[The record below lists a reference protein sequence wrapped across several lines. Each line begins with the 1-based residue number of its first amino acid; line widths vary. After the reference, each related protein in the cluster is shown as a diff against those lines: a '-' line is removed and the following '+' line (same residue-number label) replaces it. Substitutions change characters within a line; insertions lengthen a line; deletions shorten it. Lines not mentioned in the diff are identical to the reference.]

1 MDHTVTRWLYR
12 LENSRA
18 FSSIR
23 KGFVMI
29 IPILMTGALALL
41 AGSIPLPGYQAFLE
55 TLCGGAVLGLL
66 NGLVNATFGFMSL
79 YLAVSISY
87 QYAGRFVEKDQ
98 SLRIMAC
105 FVAVGS
111 LLVCLGEYGQAPALS
126 DFGTTGVFA
135 AMVCAVGGTKL
146 FFVLLFA
153 LFHPEEEE
161 EQKTEG
167 TLYNAMRAILPILA
181 CLTLF
186 WLVNLGI
193 RELFGVANFN
203 QLVSKALNGLF
214 ARVHNELAAG
224 MLFIFLLNLLWW
236 FGMHG
241 GNLLEQVALTVFLP
255 ATAGGLLSKTFFDN
269 FAVMGGCGGT
279 LCLLIALLIAA
290 RSRERRRLA
299 RSALPFAL
307 FNINEIMV
315 FGYPLV
321 LNPLM
326 LVPFLAVPMVSLLT
340 SYLFTLWGIMPA
352 VAGSVAWTTPVL
364 VSGYIATGS
373 FWGVAVQLLNIALGT
388 MIYLPFVRLSE
399 RLEKQHDAYL
409 VEELTARF
417 KQETAQGRPYGFFQ
431 RRDPLSVLA
440 RDMAS
445 RLRHDIQAGTVPVAY
460 QPQVTADGRCIG
472 AEALLRWQYQGRT
485 LFPPLVVA
493 LSQADGSYEA
503 LTKCILQTVCR
514 DTAAICQQLG
524 DCQVSANITAEQL
537 GDALFIRAV
546 VDLAER
552 QGVTGSFGLEVTE
565 ESSLLSQ
572 PHLSENLA
580 LLRAHDISVS
590 IDDFSMGQTS
600 IQYLQNRGFRFVKL
614 DGALVRQSDEN
625 ERSREIIH
633 SIVALGRTL
642 DFGII
647 AEHVETRA
655 TLDNLAALG
664 CEYFQ
669 GFLFGRAMPLPAFLQ
684 WAEQQNAK

>member
-12 LENSRA
+12 LDNSRA

-41 AGSIPLPGYQAFLE
+41 ATSIPLPGYVAFLE
-55 TLCGGAVLGLL
+55 TLCGGAVLGFL
-66 NGLVNATFGFMSL
+66 NGLVDVTFGFMSL

-87 QYAGRFVEKDQ
+87 QYAGRFVETDQ

-105 FVAVGS
+105 FVTVGS
-111 LLVCLGEYGQAPALS
+111 LLACLGEHGQAPQVAE
-126 DFGTTGVFA
+126 FGTTGVFA
-135 AMVCAVGGTKL
+135 AMVCAIAGTKL
-146 FFVLLFA
+146 FFMLLFA

-161 EQKTEG
+161 EQKTEA
-167 TLYNAMRAILPILA
+167 TLYNAMRAILPMLMCLA
-181 CLTLF
+181 VF

-203 QLVSKALNGLF
+203 QLIAKALNGLF
-214 ARVHNELAAG
+214 ARMHGELAAG
-224 MLFIFLLNLLWW
+224 MRFIFLLNLLWW

-255 ATAGGLLSKTFFDN
+255 TTAGGLLSKTFFDN

-279 LCLLIALLIAA
+279 LCLLVALLIAA

-340 SYLFTLWGIMPA
+340 SYLFTLWGIVP
-352 VAGSVAWTTPVL
+352 VVTSTVTWTTPVL
-364 VSGYIATGS
+364 ISGYIATGS
-373 FWGVAVQLLNIALGT
+373 FWGVAVQLLNIVLGT

-399 RLEKQHDAYL
+399 RLENQHDAYL
-409 VEELTARF
+409 LEELTTRF
-417 KQETAQGRPYGFFQ
+417 KEETAQGRTFGFFQ
-431 RRDPLSVLA
+431 RRDHLSALA
-440 RDMAS
+440 RDMATQ
-445 RLRHDIQAGTVPVAY
+445 LKHDIQADRIPVMY
-460 QPQVTADGRCIG
+460 QPQVLAGGQCVG
-472 AEALLRWQYQGRT
+472 AEALLRWQYQGQT

-493 LSQADGSYEA
+493 LSQADGSYDA
-503 LTKCILQTVCR
+503 LTQRILKTVCQ
-514 DTAAICQQLG
+514 DTIQIAQALEACH
-524 DCQVSANITAEQL
+524 VSANITAEQL
-537 GDALFIRAV
+537 GDLGFIRSV
-546 VDLAER
+546 VELAEQ
-552 QGVTGSFGLEVTE
+552 QGVADSFGLEVTE
-565 ESSLLSQ
+565 EGSLLSQ
-572 PHLSENLA
+572 PHLSEALS
-580 LLRAHDISVS
+580 LLRAHGISVA

-600 IQYLQNRGFRFVKL
+600 LQYLQNGGFRFVKL

-633 SIVALGRTL
+633 SIIELGRTL
-642 DFGII
+642 DFRII
-647 AEHVETRA
+647 AEQVETPD
-655 TLDNLAALG
+655 TLQNLAALG
-664 CEYFQ
+664 CKYFQ
-669 GFLFGRAMPLPAFLQ
+669 GFLFGRAMPLPVFLQ
-684 WAEQQNAK
+684 WAERQNAK